1 MEAPI
6 ATEGAIAGETATP
19 VTETT
24 EAPVAPK
31 PTKRGSMFGTFFGK
45 KDGVSPTTERKE
57 KDLVPAVPAKDTEVA
72 PAAPQLD
79 PVSTSVPSEEV
90 APVAAESVVPVA
102 AEPVVPV
109 AAAPVTTTEAAATS
123 TPAVK
128 DKRRQSFFGSLGGK
142 KEKSPSSESSG
153 KGLTGLFRKASSAA
167 KGEKA
172 PAPPTKD
179 APPVPATTEA
189 TPAATEEPMTNG
201 VEHEKTT
208 EPIVP
213 ETTSTIHPTPIQA
226 SA

>member
-1 MEAPI
+1 MDAPV
-6 ATEGAIAGETATP
+6 ATEGAVAGETSAP
-19 VTETT
+19 VTAATET
-24 EAPVAPK
+24 PVAPK
-31 PTKRGSMFGTFFGK
+31 PTKRGSVFGSIFGK

-57 KDLVPAVPAKDTEVA
+57 KDVVPAVPAKDTEVA
-72 PAAPQLD
+72 PAAPQLE

-90 APVAAESVVPVA
+90 APVAAEPAVPA
-102 AEPVVPV
+102 T
-109 AAAPVTTTEAAATS
+109 AAPVTTTEGAATS

-167 KGEKA
+167 KGDKG
-172 PAPPTKD
+172 PAPPSKD
-179 APPVPATTEA
+179 VPPVPSTTEA
-189 TPAATEEPMTNG
+189 NPAAAEEPMTNG
-201 VEHEKTT
+201 VEHEKAN

-213 ETTSTIHPTPIQA
+213 ETTSTTQPAHIQA